1 MKKINQ
7 LFCILMI
14 FIIKFSILNAQQIII
29 STEIIEENGKNFYI
43 HTVEAGQ
50 TVYSIAK
57 AYNVSLD
64 DVYKHNE
71 WAKEKIKPGEK
82 LKIPI
87 IKTETTPKAVQY
99 DTVFHIVKPKETLY
113 SISKEYNVDIED
125 LRDWNKEILASGVLK
140 VNDKIIV
147 GFTEKKLTIPD
158 DIQQI
163 SKDVSTNI
171 INYKVKE
178 GETLYYIAK
187 QFNTSIDSIV
197 KWNKLP
203 SHFVK
208 SGQILTLKLPIEDLN
223 KKKCKKGHLP
233 DKVKIIAFVPAI
245 DEVTSEMEMSSTNIA
260 INYLEGYE
268 FLQFYEALLLLQ
280 NLPIDYVTTFEIIPV
295 AQVKNKKE
303 FEKNLAKVNWQDVD
317 IVLGPLDDQFLSYTL
332 PFISDKFLWLH
343 YLQKVD
349 VDNAIPEVQFLSN
362 ITEEMKRIA
371 EYITNNVKREA
382 PIYIFHTADTIEKY
396 NARLLKQLLNKNG
409 FNNVNF
415 SNTISSL
422 PSGLRDQTV
431 VVALTLDEPTA
442 GNIIRHLGTS
452 IKDLSLL
459 EFFCPSS
466 WLYFD
471 NLDFYFFNKI
481 SPYLFFNNCYL
492 DRKNKEIA
500 NFVNEFINSYNTFPS
515 IYAIY
520 AYETMNFLNE
530 LIGEYGDNYKNCL
543 TSYDYRGTIC
553 NCKFVK
559 NGNAFANNA
568 VKIGKMKDYKIEII
582 Y

>member
-223 KKKCKKGHLP
+223 
-233 DKVKIIAFVPAI
+233 
-245 DEVTSEMEMSSTNIA
+245 
-260 INYLEGYE
+260 
-268 FLQFYEALLLLQ
+268 
-280 NLPIDYVTTFEIIPV
+280 
-295 AQVKNKKE
+295 
-303 FEKNLAKVNWQDVD
+303 EKNVKKD
-317 IVLGPLDDQFLSYTL
+317 I
-332 PFISDKFLWLH
+332 
-343 YLQKVD
+343 YL
-349 VDNAIPEVQFLSN
+349 
-362 ITEEMKRIA
+362 
-371 EYITNNVKREA
+371 
-382 PIYIFHTADTIEKY
+382 
-396 NARLLKQLLNKNG
+396 
-409 FNNVNF
+409 
-415 SNTISSL
+415 
-422 PSGLRDQTV
+422 
-431 VVALTLDEPTA
+431 
-442 GNIIRHLGTS
+442 
-452 IKDLSLL
+452 IK
-459 EFFCPSS
+459 
-466 WLYFD
+466 
-471 NLDFYFFNKI
+471 
-481 SPYLFFNNCYL
+481 
-492 DRKNKEIA
+492 
-500 NFVNEFINSYNTFPS
+500 
-515 IYAIY
+515 
-520 AYETMNFLNE
+520 
-530 LIGEYGDNYKNCL
+530 
-543 TSYDYRGTIC
+543 
-553 NCKFVK
+553 
-559 NGNAFANNA
+559 
-568 VKIGKMKDYKIEII
+568 
-582 Y
+582 